1 MTTHC
6 DFFGATHQ
14 GQKRSVNQ
22 DRILV
27 RQAEASDA
35 ALLAVA
41 DGMGGEAAGDRA
53 AELVVGAIARSMGAG
68 LKPNHYFDQLDAMVE
83 SAQQAVR
90 DAVSDQPELTSM
102 GTTLTMACCDWPRL
116 FVVHVGDSRCYRLHN
131 GELTRLTVDHTVA
144 QRFVDEGVMSE
155 DEAEKSPMAHQL
167 WNVITSNREIRP
179 EHIEIQL
186 AAGDAILL
194 CSDGLTK
201 HVSDEAI
208 CETVAGADTAKS
220 ACRDLIAQANS
231 GGGSDNIS
239 VIVGRFSDT

>member
-1 MTTHC
+1 MPTHC

-27 RQAEASDA
+27 RQAESSDA
-35 ALLAVA
+35 ALLVVA

-53 AELVVGAIARSMGAG
+53 AELVVGAIASALGEG
-68 LKPNHYFDQLDAMVE
+68 LKPNHYFNQLDAMVE
-83 SAQQAVR
+83 ASHEAVR
-90 DAVSDQPELTSM
+90 AAVNEQPELLSM

-116 FVVHVGDSRCYRLHN
+116 FVVHVGDSRCYRLHK
-131 GELTRLTVDHTVA
+131 GELTRLTNDHTVA

-167 WNVITSNREIRP
+167 WNVITSSREIRP
-179 EHIEIQL
+179 ERVENQL
-186 AAGDAILL
+186 STGDAIIL

-208 CETVAGADTAKS
+208 AATIEKADSAKD
-220 ACRDLIAQANS
+220 ACRELIAQANS
-231 GGGSDNIS
+231 DGGTDNIS
-239 VIVGRFSDT
+239 VIVGLFTDS

>member
-1 MTTHC
+1 MTIHC
-6 DFFGATHQ
+6 DYFGATHQ

-27 RQAEASDA
+27 RQSPGDGP
-35 ALLAVA
+35 ALLVVA

-53 AELVVGAIARSMGAG
+53 AELVVESIADALGEG
-68 LKPNHYFDQLDAMVE
+68 LKPSHYFDQLDAMVE
-83 SAQQAVR
+83 AAQATVQEAVQN
-90 DAVSDQPELTSM
+90 DPKLSSM

-116 FVVHVGDSRCYRLHN
+116 YVVHVGDSRCYRLSG

-179 EHIEIQL
+179 ERVEVRL
-186 AAGDAILL
+186 SKGDAIML

-201 HVSDEAI
+201 HVDDQEISPTITAAQEAK
-208 CETVAGADTAKS
+208 G
-220 ACRDLIAQANS
+220 ACRELIKMANS

-239 VIVGRFSDT
+239 VIVGLFRPA